1 MMTRFQLDNGFRS
14 FGEIVNDLLNEVPA
28 RVNSFY
34 PKANITESK
43 DNFEI
48 DMLVPGRKKE
58 DFKISLDKNLLTI
71 SFESKKE
78 EEKKEDKKA
87 VIREFSHRSFSR
99 SFSIDDKIDVEGI
112 SAKYEDG
119 ILKLTLPK
127 KEEVKALPKE
137 IAIQ

>member
-14 FGEIVNDLLNEVPA
+14 FGEIINDILNEVPDTA
-28 RVNSFY
+28 NNFY
-34 PKANITESK
+34 PKTNISESK

-48 DMLVPGRKKE
+48 EMLVPGRKKE

-78 EEKKEDKKA
+78 EKKEDKKT
-87 VIREFSHRSFSR
+87 ITREFSYRSFSR
-99 SFSIDDKIDVEGI
+99 SFTVDDKINVEGI

-119 ILKLTLPK
+119 ILNLTLPK
-127 KEEVKALPKE
+127 KEEVKVLPKE
-137 IAIQ
+137 ISIQ